1 MKTATFIIVVALVSL
16 APMGCGGGGR
26 KDFSPED
33 FKKVTVRMTE
43 AQVKEILGN
52 PTETHKPLGMRL
64 SIWKVGDKYY
74 WISFDRGKVVK
85 REGPTDKDE
94 IDDLR
99 RMAEK

>member
-1 MKTATFIIVVALVSL
+1 MKSTSFIIVIALVSL
-16 APMGCGGGGR
+16 PLLGCGGGG
-26 KDFSPED
+26 KDFSPDD
-33 FKKVTVRMTE
+33 FKKVVRGMSE

-52 PTETHKPLGMRL
+52 PIETHKPLGMRL